1 MVADDPDFVAL
12 FEREYA
18 SQVRTAYLILGDEGL
33 AREVAQ
39 EAFARALARW
49 RRLKGYDKPG
59 AWVRLVTVRLAL
71 RTRDRRSVEQPPSA
85 RADEAPAVEQPAD
98 LDLVRAVRALPERQ
112 RAAVVLHYQCDL
124 PVDEVAAI
132 MRITPSTTRVHL
144 HQARARLAEL
154 LGEETHDVPT

>member
-18 SQVRTAYLILGDEGL
+18 GQVRTAYLILGDEGL

-49 RRLKGYDKPG
+49 RRLKGYDRPG

-71 RTRDRRSVEQPPSA
+71 RTRDRRSVEQPASA
-85 RADEAPAVEQPAD
+85 RADEAPAVDHPAD

-112 RAAVVLHYQCDL
+112 RAAVVLHYHCDL

-132 MRITPSTTRVHL
+132 LRITPSTTRVHL
-144 HQARARLAEL
+144 HQARARLADL
-154 LGEETHDVPT
+154 LGEETHDAPT